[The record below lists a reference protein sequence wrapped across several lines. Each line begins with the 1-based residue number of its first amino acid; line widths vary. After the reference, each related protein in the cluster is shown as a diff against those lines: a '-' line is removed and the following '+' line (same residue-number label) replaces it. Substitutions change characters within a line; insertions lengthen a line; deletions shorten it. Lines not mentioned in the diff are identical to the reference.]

1 MAPSFSIGRFP
12 LRMHDNTSFVL
23 QLTVWSKH
31 CILCCLSGELDINMS
46 LSELG
51 NLVTKPQQ
59 HLRKAWQLNYTCI
72 DEVWTSV

>member
-31 CILCCLSGELDINMS
+31 CILCCLSGELGINMS
-46 LSELG
+46 LSKLG
-51 NLVTKPQQ
+51 NLVTKPQ
-59 HLRKAWQLNYTCI
+59 CI
-72 DEVWTSV
+72 TSKEGVAAELYMHRGSLD